1 VPDRSLSGSPLITL
15 WRQPPYLS
23 GTIAEGITIALP
35 NKNHRPGYKHVCTDF
50 SLALAVLEMRSMK
63 MRSAVFAVILMIC
76 SVSSQVAH
84 ATDTF
89 DPAYRETTFL
99 MVEADLRLHL
109 CQLQEFSLYLLPS
122 QATTGTESPAPPGP
136 TSQAPM
142 IAEEHTLFTVFLCRR
157 EAEEAIKARLQ
168 AAEHELIERP
178 TAQEKLK
185 GFVAAWLSAMKALP
199 RKVPGTEVLLA
210 QQDADRRGVMQKQS
224 ELEVE
229 LFWALDRAQGWVS
242 RGSPSS

>member
-1 VPDRSLSGSPLITL
+1 
-15 WRQPPYLS
+15 
-23 GTIAEGITIALP
+23 
-35 NKNHRPGYKHVCTDF
+35 
-50 SLALAVLEMRSMK
+50 MK

-76 SVSSQVAH
+76 SLSSHVAH

-122 QATTGTESPAPPGP
+122 QATPGTEPSAPPGP
-136 TSQAPM
+136 TSHTIL
-142 IAEEHTLFTVFLCRR
+142 IADEYTLSNVFLCRK
-157 EAEEAIKARLQ
+157 EAEEAIRARLQ

-178 TAQEKLK
+178 AAQEKLK
-185 GFVAAWLSAMKALP
+185 GFVAAWLSAMKAIP
-199 RKVPGTEVLLA
+199 RQVPGTEVLLA

-229 LFWALDRAQGWVS
+229 LFWALDRARGWVS